1 MRFSGLSP
9 IRLGVVQPW
18 FLEPVRNAGTAGLLQ
33 MRRSR
38 RRLLPARPAAARS
51 GSGSTDRT
59 PAEAL
64 AGAHR
69 RADRRPAGSVARPG
83 RLAAAQG
90 LEEGSGWESGIGAPR
105 AEACRASAAG
115 SP

>member
-38 RRLLPARPAAARS
+38 HQVLPARPAAARS

-59 PAEAL
+59 PAVAA

-69 RADRRPAGSVARPG
+69 RADRRLGPVGP
-83 RLAAAQG
+83 RLAAQR
-90 LEEGSGWESGIGAPR
+90 LVEGSGWESGIGEPP
-105 AEACRASAAG
+105 AE
-115 SP
+115 